1 MLQTNVWLSGLA
13 WLSLLACGSSLVKAA
28 DSASGVMEVDLIF
41 PRNDTYDPIDNWPVI
56 FAVQNFEMAQS
67 LDGSLNWHAWL
78 DADDTYSNVFSWSM
92 IDFKDLN
99 SSRSGTQF
107 LSETT
112 WKLQGVEGT
121 WRLRWWFSMRNCT
134 VDMKDAF
141 SMPLYI
147 GFASYSR
154 EIVFT
159 TKKGAAQLDFAA
171 YTESGAC
178 RDTDGIAYNVS
189 ETISGLGEVKIC
201 PIIQDTMP
209 PPNPCAVE
217 IDNETASDISFGLN
231 HSGCFRYYASM
242 DDCRRNIIGESLA
255 GSQFSASS
263 SLASFL
269 AACFCLYYVFL

>member
-1 MLQTNVWLSGLA
+1 MLHSNVWLSGLA

-28 DSASGVMEVDLIF
+28 NSASGVMEVDLIF

-56 FAVQNFEMAQS
+56 FAVQNFEMARS
-67 LDGSLNWHAWL
+67 FDGFLHWDAWL
-78 DADDTYSNVFSWSM
+78 DADDTHSNVFSWTM

-112 WKLQGVEGT
+112 RKLQGIEGT
-121 WRLRWWFSMRNCT
+121 WRLRWSFSLRNCT
-134 VDMKDAF
+134 VDMKDED
-141 SMPLYI
+141 SMPQSI
-147 GFASYSR
+147 GFATHYR
-154 EIVFT
+154 QIVFT

-178 RDTDGIAYNVS
+178 HDTDGIAYNVS
-189 ETISGLGEVKIC
+189 ETISRWGVDNIC
-201 PIIQDTMP
+201 PIIPDTMP

-217 IDNETASDISFGLN
+217 IDKETASNISFGLN
-231 HSGCFRYYASM
+231 HSGCFRDYASM